1 MIIIAYQSMAQAAR
15 IVMQLLASFL
25 LVAFSHLATT
35 TAVVAQ
41 SCQCNPPAPTCS
53 WDDCLPSVGVMNGI
67 KSLPLATSK
76 GTCVVTVFWCSRILT
91 GTPCARPGYGIS
103 CEYKIQKVC
112 FPPECAISCADVE
125 MNSVLLDLVRKIAA
139 DNPAGHFIPTSN
151 QWYDPSFRTAWRLGF
166 PACFKC
172 SVDNAT
178 GCVSLESCGSSTC
191 YQWNAVYL
199 CLPPNCP
206 STDPLCPNSCPAATH
221 SLNPISKSKTV
232 GECVAPH
239 NDCILCG
246 H

>member
-1 MIIIAYQSMAQAAR
+1 MVLRRIAKGTKYSLQ
-15 IVMQLLASFL
+15 VLASL
-25 LVAFSHLATT
+25 LLIAFALWATT
-35 TAVVAQ
+35 NATSAQ
-41 SCQCNPPAPTCS
+41 SCQCTPPVPACS
-53 WDDCLPSVGVMNGI
+53 WDDCVPPLAVMNGI
-67 KSLPLATSK
+67 TTLPIVTSK
-76 GTCVVTVFWCSRILT
+76 GDCIVTVFWCSRVLN
-91 GTPCARPGYGIS
+91 GTPCALPGYGTS

-112 FPPECAISCADVE
+112 FPPECAISCVDVE

-139 DNPAGHFIPTSN
+139 NNPASHFIPTSN
-151 QWYDPSFRTAWRLGF
+151 QWYDPSYRTAWRLGF

-172 SVDNAT
+172 STDSAT

-206 STDPLCPNSCPAATH
+206 SADPPCPNSCPAATH
-221 SLNPISKSKTV
+221 TLNPISKSKTV

-239 NDCILCG
+239 ANCVLCG